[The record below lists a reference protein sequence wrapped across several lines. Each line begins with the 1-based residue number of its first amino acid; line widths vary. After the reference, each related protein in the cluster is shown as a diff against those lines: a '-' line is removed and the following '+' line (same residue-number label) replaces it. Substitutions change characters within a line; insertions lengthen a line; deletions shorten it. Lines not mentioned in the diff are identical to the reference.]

1 MAKKSKKIGHP
12 IFALLPTPLLRFCLT
27 QPPRPFPPKIGHHL
41 CTFPLHEYEK
51 YWMILL
57 MEIEW
62 CVCEVLDTYLVVT
75 YLQKEKS
82 TDKKMSLLS
91 SKGFLT
97 PVKSLTVASKN
108 NRIKIDRGSRN
119 FIVFYLSLQYKKQNK
134 NGKTKRQKT
143 LKTP

>member
-1 MAKKSKKIGHP
+1 MYVPVAWIW
-12 IFALLPTPLLRFCLT
+12 
-27 QPPRPFPPKIGHHL
+27 
-41 CTFPLHEYEK
+41 K

-57 MEIEW
+57 MEIGW
-62 CVCEVLDTYLVVT
+62 CVCEVLDTYLVT

-134 NGKTKRQKT
+134 KGKTKRQKT

>member
-1 MAKKSKKIGHP
+1 
-12 IFALLPTPLLRFCLT
+12 
-27 QPPRPFPPKIGHHL
+27 
-41 CTFPLHEYEK
+41 
-51 YWMILL
+51 MILL

-119 FIVFYLSLQYKKQNK
+119 FIVFYLSLQYKKQK
-134 NGKTKRQKT
+134 ENGKTKRQKT